1 MKHTWNPEYL
11 YTSQMSLRN
20 LHLTSL
26 EGLPVTRDLVSLYL
40 QDNNIVSLRHL
51 GQQVPTP

>member
-1 MKHTWNPEYL
+1 
-11 YTSQMSLRN
+11 MSLRN